1 MHNKPLHPMQV
12 VKHEEKEAMLF
23 RFILEEIAAGRVA
36 VDGEWSIVALS
47 MQSPVIA
54 AVRRVITE
62 IGDVSELSL
71 RILLTGRDAG
81 ASRTGLAALGSLEV
95 RHAFDLRLLD
105 AHEQMVLGQRSAWCG
120 DCMRRNPSERD
131 AFESFLR
138 DDVVLS
144 AWARKTFIRLWVN
157 AQEIPMPGQ
166 ASQGVQADAG
176 ADGFFASGE
185 AEPGT
190 ILAATSRH

>member
-1 MHNKPLHPMQV
+1 
-12 VKHEEKEAMLF
+12 MLF
-23 RFILEEIAAGRVA
+23 RFILEEVAGGRVA

-62 IGDVSELSL
+62 LDGVGELCVKV
-71 RILLTGRDAG
+71 LLTGREASASNAG
-81 ASRTGLAALGSLEV
+81 FSTIGSLEM

-105 AHEQMVLGQRSAWCG
+105 AHEQLVLGRYSAWCG

-131 AFESFLR
+131 AFESFIR
-138 DDVVLS
+138 DDQVLS
-144 AWARKTFIRLWVN
+144 GWARKTFKRLWAGGQVLPVSG
-157 AQEIPMPGQ
+157 ASARDVQENGE
-166 ASQGVQADAG
+166 G
-176 ADGFFASGE
+176 DGFFASGE
-185 AEPGT
+185 TKPGT